1 MGEIRENIRRNL
13 AYYLALKDISQKEFA
28 EKLGV
33 SQSSVTCWIKGKNS
47 PDIEVVAKIC
57 EILGVTVTDL
67 FGTDGTD
74 KYSEQEKK
82 LLVNYRQKPELQQA
96 VNILL
101 GVESD
106 NNA

>member
-13 AYYLALKDISQKEFA
+13 AYYLTLRDISQKELA

-47 PDIEVVAKIC
+47 PDIETIARIC
-57 EILGVTVTDL
+57 DSLTISVIEL
-67 FGTDGTD
+67 FGTDGND
-74 KYSEQEKK
+74 KYTQHEKK
-82 LLVNYRQKPELQQA
+82 IILHYRQRPELQHA

-101 GVESD
+101 GVE
-106 NNA
+106 